1 VVSHIRR
8 RKFQRITVRVDQ
20 KGLHNVSCFSF
31 ALLRWDIVACGK
43 TPIFQ
48 DEDIF
53 SLFSPKTV
61 FGQACLILCV
71 QRIWKRGTQLFPKT
85 ETRSRQGSRLKGT
98 AMTKKFILKEL
109 ARYNVDTYAD
119 IVYRNALL
127 YPEDI
132 AFKCGSLSV
141 TFSQYNERVNS
152 LVHALQSLGVRKKE
166 VLGVLSW
173 NCLEYTD
180 VYGAA
185 MKGGYIA
192 SPFNARLQ
200 SEELEYIINYSEAST
215 VFVGP
220 ELVQTLSDLRP
231 RLPKVKNFIS
241 FKRPFSG
248 MISYDDL
255 LASCPEDEPDVFV
268 EEQDPLFVF
277 YTSGTTGIPRGA
289 LYTHGRGMDDTR
301 RFAIALNLE
310 LGDIQ
315 IQIMPLFHVGGTKNL
330 WGYFFVGATNVI
342 MPQISFDPEATLNAI
357 QDEKATDIHIVA
369 THLAAFLGLPNVDDY
384 DLGSLKRMF
393 YAASPMP
400 VEILRRGME
409 KWGPIFIQFYGA
421 TEDGPNVTMLSK
433 RQHNV
438 LDCPPEEQKTLG
450 SAGFPHIGV
459 HVRIVGK
466 DQNDVEPGEVGELIV
481 RSKAVMQE
489 WWHTPDET
497 RETIVDGWVHTGDL
511 GRYDEKGYIYIV
523 DRKKDMI
530 VSGGENIFPREIEEV
545 IYRHPSIREAAVF
558 GIPDPY
564 WVEKVH
570 AVVVLSKGAKLT
582 EQELIDFCKRRLA
595 HFKAPKS
602 VEFVEVLPKN
612 PAGKILKREM
622 REKYWSGMARRI

>member
-1 VVSHIRR
+1 
-8 RKFQRITVRVDQ
+8 
-20 KGLHNVSCFSF
+20 
-31 ALLRWDIVACGK
+31 
-43 TPIFQ
+43 
-48 DEDIF
+48 
-53 SLFSPKTV
+53 
-61 FGQACLILCV
+61 
-71 QRIWKRGTQLFPKT
+71 
-85 ETRSRQGSRLKGT
+85 
-98 AMTKKFILKEL
+98 MTKKFILKEL
-109 ARYNVDTYAD
+109 ARYNVGTYAD

-127 YPEDI
+127 YPEET
-132 AFKCGSLSV
+132 AFKCGSESV
-141 TFSQYNERVNS
+141 TFSQFNGRVNS
-152 LVHALQSLGVRKKE
+152 LVHGLQSLGARKGE
-166 VLGVLSW
+166 VIGVLSW

-192 SPFNARLQ
+192 SPFNARLK
-200 SEELEYIINYSEAST
+200 SEELDYIINYSEAST

-241 FKRPFSG
+241 FKRSISG

-255 LASCPEDEPDVFV
+255 LSSHSIDEPDVSV
-268 EEQDPLFVF
+268 GEEDPLFIF
-277 YTSGTTGIPRGA
+277 YTSGTTGVPRGA
-289 LYTHGRGMDDTR
+289 LYSHARAMDDTR
-301 RFAIALNLE
+301 RLAIALNLDF
-310 LGDIQ
+310 GDIQ

-342 MPQISFDPEATLNAI
+342 MPQISFDPRATLQAM

-369 THLAAFLGLPNVDDY
+369 THLVAFLALPNVDDY
-384 DLGSLKRMF
+384 DLGSMKRIF

-400 VEILRRGME
+400 VEILRRGVE

-421 TEDGPNVTMLSK
+421 TETGPNVSMLSR

-438 LDCPPEEQKTLG
+438 LDRSPEEQKTLA
-450 SAGFPHIGV
+450 SAGFPLIGV
-459 HVRIVGK
+459 HVRVVDK
-466 DQNDVEPGEVGELIV
+466 NENDVEPGEVGELIL
-481 RSKAVMQE
+481 RSKGVMQE
-489 WWHTPDET
+489 CWRKPEDT

-545 IYRHPSIREAAVF
+545 IYRHPSVQEAAVF
-558 GIPDPY
+558 GIPDAY

-570 AVVVLSKGAKLT
+570 AVVVLKKGAKLT
-582 EQELIDFCKRRLA
+582 EQELIDFCKERMAR
-595 HFKAPKS
+595 FKAPKS
-602 VEFVEVLPKN
+602 VEFADALPKS

-622 REKYWSGMARRI
+622 RGKYWSDTGRLV

>member
-1 VVSHIRR
+1 
-8 RKFQRITVRVDQ
+8 
-20 KGLHNVSCFSF
+20 
-31 ALLRWDIVACGK
+31 
-43 TPIFQ
+43 
-48 DEDIF
+48 
-53 SLFSPKTV
+53 
-61 FGQACLILCV
+61 
-71 QRIWKRGTQLFPKT
+71 
-85 ETRSRQGSRLKGT
+85 
-98 AMTKKFILKEL
+98 MTKKFILKEL
-109 ARYNVDTYAD
+109 ARYNIGTYAD

-127 YPEDI
+127 YPKDI
-132 AFKCGSLSV
+132 AFKCGSESV
-141 TFSQYNERVNS
+141 TFSQFNARVNS
-152 LVHALQSLGVRKKE
+152 LVHALQSLGVRKGE

-173 NCLEYTD
+173 NCQEYTD

-192 SPFNARLQ
+192 SPVNARLQ
-200 SEELEYIINYSEAST
+200 SEELDYIINYSEAST

-220 ELVQTLSDLRP
+220 ELAQTLSALRP

-241 FKRPFSG
+241 FKRSFPD
-248 MISYDDL
+248 MISYDEL
-255 LASCPEDEPDVFV
+255 LSQHSNEEPDVSV
-268 EEQDPLFVF
+268 EEEDPLFIF

-289 LYTHGRGMDDTR
+289 LYTHARGMDDTR
-301 RFAIALNLE
+301 RLAIALNLE
-310 LGDIQ
+310 FGNVQ

-342 MPQISFDPEATLNAI
+342 MPQISFDPQATLKAI
-357 QDEKATDIHIVA
+357 QDERASDIHIVA
-369 THLAAFLGLPNVDDY
+369 THLAAFLALPDVDDY
-384 DLGSLKRMF
+384 DLTSLKRMF

-438 LDCPPEEQKTLG
+438 LHRPPEEQKTLG

-459 HVRIVGK
+459 HARIVDK
-466 DQNDVEPGEVGELIV
+466 DENDVEPGEVGELIV

-489 WWHTPDET
+489 WWHKPDDT

-511 GRYDEKGYIYIV
+511 ARYDENGYVYIV

-545 IYRHPSIREAAVF
+545 IYRHPSVQEASVF
-558 GIPDPY
+558 GTPDPY
-564 WVEKVH
+564 WVERVH
-570 AVVVLSKGAKLT
+570 AVVVLKKGMKLG
-582 EQELIDFCKRRLA
+582 EQELIDFCKQSLA
-595 HFKAPKS
+595 RFKAPKS
-602 VEFVEVLPKN
+602 VEFAEALPKS

-622 REKYWSGMARRI
+622 REKYWSGTGRRV